1 MDNRPHGAEINSQLT
16 NIHTRHIKDPTGCVP
31 SAPTGPVDLKI
42 PAVARQGDPCY
53 KQDLLVPMW
62 TINQTNNQTKNPF
75 CWKMPV
81 VLFDFWWYI
90 NTKSRHGKSTLKSFL
105 LISSLGKQLIRN
117 LQVEYELWCSAS
129 SLFQHISQSCR
140 EPDLPTKRGLS
151 SSISAE
157 SLLHVETKLW
167 CSRKAVVQ
175 TSHSMRYQSRIMTQP
190 RNIALGYSPYNPTA
204 LPGDLE

>member
-1 MDNRPHGAEINSQLT
+1 MVQRQIPKSLPFIQDTLRIPQDVFLQLPQGLWIEKYQQLQDRVIHVIN
-16 NIHTRHIKDPTGCVP
+16 
-31 SAPTGPVDLKI
+31 KI
-42 PAVARQGDPCY
+42 S
-53 KQDLLVPMW
+53 LVPMW

-90 NTKSRHGKSTLKSFL
+90 NSKSRHGKSTLKSFL
-105 LISSLGKQLIRN
+105 LISSLGKQLRN
-117 LQVEYELWCSAS
+117 VQVEYKLWCSAS
-129 SLFQHISQSCR
+129 SLSQHISQPCR

-157 SLLHVETKLW
+157 SLLHVEIKLW
-167 CSRKAVVQ
+167 CSRKAIVQ

-190 RNIALGYSPYNPTA
+190 RNIALGYSLYNPTA

>member
-1 MDNRPHGAEINSQLT
+1 MVQRQIPKSLPFIQDTLRIPQDVFLQLPQGLWIEKYQQLQDRVIHVIN
-16 NIHTRHIKDPTGCVP
+16 
-31 SAPTGPVDLKI
+31 KI
-42 PAVARQGDPCY
+42 S
-53 KQDLLVPMW
+53 LVPMW

-90 NTKSRHGKSTLKSFL
+90 NSKSRHGKSTLKSFL
-105 LISSLGKQLIRN
+105 LISSLGKQLRN
-117 LQVEYELWCSAS
+117 VQVEYKLWCSAS
-129 SLFQHISQSCR
+129 SLFQHISQPCR

-157 SLLHVETKLW
+157 SLLHVEIKLW
-167 CSRKAVVQ
+167 CSRKAIVQ

-190 RNIALGYSPYNPTA
+190 RNIALGYSLYNPTA